1 MSAPLR
7 ITVVEIDGTVT
18 RPVRFGGP
26 PGEAL
31 AAALREAMLKR
42 GCLRDRDHKGQ
53 CLNCALLPQCAVW
66 PSVAPADPTQRQR
79 GPYLRPFILRLPE
92 IPPTGLQPGARVTY
106 GATIVQDT
114 RFPALWGTFAA
125 AFVQAARQI
134 AEWGFGLA
142 VREGEQA
149 ARRGAIS
156 VGRAR
161 WLHPVTGETQPY
173 APPEGAPES
182 PPLIAEFSSPPA
194 SAPPVDA
201 DLLTLTFV
209 TPTRLVAA
217 GISARHPEPVLLFR
231 RVAERLDA
239 VAASVGA
246 DEPRLLADENLTAA
260 AERLQMRDDG
270 TVWVGDTMRGGFVG
284 PVTLAGDPGDLGRI
298 APVFRWGAALG
309 VGKGTLHGAGRFV
322 VGPVP
327 ETARVVM
334 TGPLATP
341 PKPPATTTRRES
353 SPPAQKRPPLLRK
366 RTHKGNRKR

>member
-1 MSAPLR
+1 MSESLR
-7 ITVVEIDGTVT
+7 ITAIEIDGTVT
-18 RPVRFGGP
+18 RPLRFGGP

-31 AAALREAMLKR
+31 SVALREAMLKR

-66 PSVAPADPTQRQR
+66 PAVAPADPTQRQR
-79 GPYLRPFILRLPE
+79 GPYVRPFVLRLPD

-106 GATIVQDT
+106 GATIVQDPL
-114 RFPALWGTFAA
+114 FPALWGAYAT

-156 VGRAR
+156 MGRAR
-161 WLHPVTGETQPY
+161 WLNPITGETQPY
-173 APPEGAPES
+173 TNPES
-182 PPLIAEFSSPPA
+182 GPEPPLFATFSVDIGGAE
-194 SAPPVDA
+194 A
-201 DLLTLTFV
+201 DTGDSLSLTFV

-217 GISARHPEPVLLFR
+217 RAPVQHPEPTLLIR
-231 RVAERLDA
+231 RIAERLDA
-239 VAASVGA
+239 VADSVGVA
-246 DEPRLLADENLTAA
+246 EPGLLADGALVDASQ
-260 AERLQMRDDG
+260 RLQVRDDQ
-270 TVWVGDTMRGGFVG
+270 TTWVGETARGGFVG
-284 PVTLAGDPGDLGRI
+284 TITLAGDPDDLARV
-298 APVFRWGAALG
+298 APVLRWGAALG

-327 ETARVVM
+327 DTVRIVM
-334 TGPLATP
+334 TAEP
-341 PKPPATTTRRES
+341 PPTRPDPPVEPTRRA
-353 SPPAQKRPPLLRK
+353 SPQSGPKRPPLLRK